1 MNTNENLKNYR
12 KKITSVYEIYLKSV
26 PDSSCSCSFSFQ
38 KNCEDRG
45 QD

>member
-26 PDSSCSCSFSFQ
+26 PDSSCSFSSQ